1 MKIEFDIQLRPDDMF
16 KFNMYQMYTGV
27 HGWLSIALAVVAF
40 AMTVRT
46 YGSVEIL
53 YTVLYF
59 IFGIVFLFYV
69 PVSLK
74 LRSRQSIASSEVLS
88 KPLHYLAD
96 EKGFTVSQ
104 GEESAQLPWK
114 QIYKMVAT
122 KSNVLVYS
130 NRTNAYVIPRAQLGD
145 NYETLAKL
153 ANSNLEKFRV
163 KMK

>member
-1 MKIEFDIQLRPDDMF
+1 MQIEFDVKLEPDDMF
-16 KFNMYQMYTGV
+16 KFNMYQMYTGI
-27 HGWLSIALAVVAF
+27 HGWLSIAIAIVVLTVA
-40 AMTVRT
+40 VRT
-46 YGSVEIL
+46 MGSVEIL
-53 YTVLYF
+53 YTVVYF

-74 LRSRQSIASSEVLS
+74 LRSKRSITSSEVLS
-88 KPLHYLAD
+88 KPLHYCVD

-104 GEESAQLPWK
+104 GEASAKLPWE

-130 NRTNAYVIPRAQLGD
+130 NRTNAYVIPRTQLGE
-145 NYETLAKL
+145 NYEALAGL
-153 ANSNLEKFRV
+153 ANSSLEKFRV